1 MYGKLFDEL
10 PVAQDGFDLKPTCF
24 KILNEIELV
33 FHVVIIKFFMIAPYF
48 FRFLHFSDQNP
59 PVYPGHSF
67 DDWHWHQNQCQRF
80 F

>member
-33 FHVVIIKFFMIAPYF
+33 FHVVIIKFFMIYKITITIYIPI
-48 FRFLHFSDQNP
+48 LN
-59 PVYPGHSF
+59 GI
-67 DDWHWHQNQCQRF
+67 
-80 F
+80 